1 MLHFAPF
8 GTTLQSRYV
17 DHVQDDPFLGYRR
30 DSLGEGY
37 YRCIPPHYRPQARA
51 QQSEAIFYDRR
62 LPTLPLSQSAYSDIP
77 SSSYSSL
84 ASLLASEEEELHRN
98 VLIARQRYV
107 ERARASALARER
119 EEYVRRV
126 RARRQAEELSSLVN
140 FLTSF
145 VEQPHEVSPI
155 DVCLSMLPSYL
166 CIALT

>member
-37 YRCIPPHYRPQARA
+37 YRYIPPHYRQQARA
-51 QQSEAIFYDRR
+51 QQSEVIFYDRR
-62 LPTLPLSQSAYSDIP
+62 LPTLPLCQSAYAGIP

-84 ASLLASEEEELHRN
+84 ASLLASEEEELRRN

-140 FLTSF
+140 FITSF
-145 VEQPHEVSPI
+145 VEQPHSVSPI
-155 DVCLSMLPSYL
+155 DVCLSILPSY
-166 CIALT
+166 